1 MSNLLNQHPAQQ
13 CLSRVRP
20 IQLRDLPLHGVFI
33 HLETRVGHV
42 YNYHKEGVEEEK
54 GKYAPLTKAVLHSQ
68 SPGGYFVVE
77 PHACSH
83 AIEELINGRYHTF

>member
-13 CLSRVRP
+13 HHSRLRP
-20 IQLRDLPLHGVFI
+20 IQLRDLSLHGVFI

-54 GKYAPLTKAVLHSQ
+54 REDASLMKAVLHSQ
-68 SPGGYFVVE
+68 LPLGYFVVE

-83 AIEELINGRYHTF
+83 AI